1 MRLWDVLA
9 LKISR
14 KYWEGEG
21 GRKPAKLSKKKMKLW
36 ISAESFLKK
45 IYFK

>member
-21 GRKPAKLSKKKMKLW
+21 DVNLQSYPKKDEVVKLSW
-36 ISAESFLKK
+36 IFFKK
-45 IYFK
+45 ILF